1 MDDAGE
7 TRGPKPSPTRRRLL
21 WFAGIY
27 LASLGGFVTF
37 VYAFRALIP
46 R

>member
-1 MDDAGE
+1 MEGAAEKNG
-7 TRGPKPSPTRRRLL
+7 TKTPSARRRLL

-27 LASLGGFVTF
+27 LASLAGFVTF